1 MGQLTI
7 YLDDESEAK
16 MRAAAKAGHISQ
28 SKWVARLI
36 REKTAD
42 VWPES
47 VIKLAGSWPDLPTA
61 EEIRNTAGLDA
72 RREEL

>member
-7 YLDDESEAK
+7 YLDDESAER

-36 REKTAD
+36 QEKTAN

-61 EEIRNTAGLDA
+61 EEIRNTAGRDA
-72 RREEL
+72 MREEV